1 MAPSFV
7 RYILRFKSSDCPF
20 GDLARDIKMDPDT
33 NRNWGYKT
41 FKKYLE
47 DRGACDA
54 CINTVDHLYERYAN
68 HQAHLYQAKKALLP

>member
-7 RYILRFKSSDCPF
+7 RYVLRFKSSDCPF

-41 FKKYLE
+41 FRKYLE
-47 DRGACDA
+47 DRGASDRCL
-54 CINTVDHLYERYAN
+54 TVSIVYVEENVLHPRVRDVL
-68 HQAHLYQAKKALLP
+68 